1 MQFRKLQAASQEL
14 FTAQLSS
21 VSSMIEKQLEW
32 IKDNDYNAERSMILL
47 YDIKSYLEPYKQLR
61 YERRSVKTANTGHLF
76 ISQCQ
81 RSKNKMMDRN
91 PHHVSCGITVS
102 KGGRM

>member
-1 MQFRKLQAASQEL
+1 MQFLKLQAASQEL

-47 YDIKSYLEPYKQLR
+47 HDIKSYLEPYIQLR
-61 YERRSVKTANTGHLF
+61 YERRKVLKQQTL
-76 ISQCQ
+76 
-81 RSKNKMMDRN
+81 
-91 PHHVSCGITVS
+91 GIFL
-102 KGGRM
+102 